1 MRRFVILLS
10 ALLALHVPSTSRA
23 QSAPTVAQ
31 IGWMAGCWEQ
41 SAGARVI
48 EEQWM
53 RPRAGLMLGVSRTVV
68 GDSLREYEQVAL
80 FERGGRLVY
89 AATPARQA
97 PAEFK
102 SIAVSDSAVTFENPD
117 ARLPATR
124 HLPPQGRRLAPRPR
138 RRDARRPAPWLGLS
152 LPPGA
157 LLLMR
162 APCAATSGGPPA
174 LPTACAM
181 MEIVPVES

>member
-1 MRRFVILLS
+1 VLRVVILLAAMLKLHDPS
-10 ALLALHVPSTSRA
+10 AVPA

-31 IGWMAGCWEQ
+31 VGWMAGCWEQ

-80 FERGGRLVY
+80 FARGGHLVY

-97 PAEFK
+97 PAEFV
-102 SIAVSDSAVTFENPD
+102 SIAVSDSAVTFENPTHD
-117 ARLPATR
+117 F
-124 HLPPQGRRLAPRPR
+124 PQRVIYR
-138 RRDARRPAPWLGLS
+138 RRGADSLLARVEG
-152 LPPGA
+152 
-157 LLLMR
+157 MR
-162 APCAATSGGPPA
+162 RGQLRGSDYPYRRVPCP
-174 LPTACAM
+174 
-181 MEIVPVES
+181 

>member
-1 MRRFVILLS
+1 VRRFVTLLS

-41 SAGARVI
+41 SAGTRVI

-89 AATPARQA
+89 AATPARQG
-97 PAEFK
+97 PAEFE
-102 SIAVSDSAVTFENPD
+102 SIAVSDSAVTFENPTHD
-117 ARLPATR
+117 FPQRVIYRRQGADSLLARVEGMRGGQLRGSDYPY
-124 HLPPQGRRLAPRPR
+124 RRV
-138 RRDARRPAPWLGLS
+138 
-152 LPPGA
+152 
-157 LLLMR
+157 
-162 APCAATSGGPPA
+162 PCS
-174 LPTACAM
+174 
-181 MEIVPVES
+181 